1 MKRSDEYLFLLAAQ
15 REFEWLCKK
24 IIHDGRDPYIV
35 ACEMTAQLSKYMRQ
49 MRELWEGSKHEKIR
63 KSTRRQHTLEVQLA

>member
-24 IIHDGRDPYIV
+24 IIHDGQDPYIV
-35 ACEMTAQLSKYMRQ
+35 ACIMVEKLSKYMRQ
-49 MRELWEGSKHEKIR
+49 MRELWGGSDEHGD
-63 KSTRRQHTLEVQLA
+63 